1 MGGGPD
7 NADERL
13 GANVRALR
21 EGKGIAQAELAR
33 LMSAAG
39 HPWHQSTVA
48 RAEAGRQA
56 VRASEAEALAR
67 ILGTTVDRL
76 LWAGPEAGEAALAGR
91 ALGRLRQDW
100 REAAG
105 AVARLHAA
113 RASAERAA
121 GRAAASEWPR
131 VRVIADGL
139 AEELADCTLDTALD
153 EGAAIFEREANG
165 GTDP

>member
-1 MGGGPD
+1 MGAGPD
-7 NADERL
+7 SADERL
-13 GANVRALR
+13 GANVRFLR
-21 EGKGIAQAELAR
+21 ESKGIPQAELAR

-67 ILGTTVDRL
+67 ILGATIDRL
-76 LWAGPEAGEAALAGR
+76 LWAGPEASEAAFTSA
-91 ALGRLRQDW
+91 AAGRLRADW
-100 REAAG
+100 REASA
-105 AVARLHAA
+105 AVARLLWA

-121 GRAAASEWPR
+121 SRAAGSAWPR
-131 VRVIADGL
+131 VRAAGDGL
-139 AEELADCTLDTALD
+139 AEDLADCTLDAALD
-153 EGAAIFEREANG
+153 EGAAIYEREANG